1 MGKPSSTASL
11 YGNCSVYDP
20 DGNLM
25 FRCDDRLRSWYLS
38 MDLAEAADQGR
49 NIRLTFTPRGPGHA
63 QDPYF
68 LQDFKNRCVVCGVEK
83 DLSHHHVVP
92 KCYRRHFP
100 RDSYRYGRWMYDV
113 LLLCVDCHD
122 RYEDSAKQLK
132 EAIAI
137 EAGAPPEGSFNLD
150 QTEVR
155 VIKLAAALRR
165 HGDLMPEVRR
175 LELEAELRVLLG
187 KESLGEDDLLQAWQ
201 LRLKG
206 RTTPAALL
214 VVRKLEDLDGF
225 ARRWRVHFTER
236 MKPRHLPQGW
246 TPDRPIYS
254 ES

>member
-1 MGKPSSTASL
+1 
-11 YGNCSVYDP
+11 
-20 DGNLM
+20 
-25 FRCDDRLRSWYLS
+25 
-38 MDLAEAADQGR
+38 
-49 NIRLTFTPRGPGHA
+49 
-63 QDPYF
+63 
-68 LQDFKNRCVVCGVEK
+68 
-83 DLSHHHVVP
+83 
-92 KCYRRHFP
+92 
-100 RDSYRYGRWMYDV
+100 MYDV